1 MSLNRHQEHKLR
13 IIEAGLCRSDPH
25 LAGMF
30 GMFGRLYPD
39 QDMPAEEQVPASQDR
54 SRRAHWLGAVLT
66 AMATAPRR
74 PRVRTSAAEP
84 ERTRDGG
91 ETDDQHDH
99 SGPAS

>member
-25 LAGMF
+25 LGEMF

-39 QDMPAEEQVPASQDR
+39 QDMPAEEQVPASQDH
-54 SRRAHWLGAVLT
+54 SRRAHRIGAVLT
-66 AMATAPRR
+66 AMAAASRR
-74 PRVRTSAAEP
+74 ARVRTSGAKP

-91 ETDDQHDH
+91 ETGTQHDH